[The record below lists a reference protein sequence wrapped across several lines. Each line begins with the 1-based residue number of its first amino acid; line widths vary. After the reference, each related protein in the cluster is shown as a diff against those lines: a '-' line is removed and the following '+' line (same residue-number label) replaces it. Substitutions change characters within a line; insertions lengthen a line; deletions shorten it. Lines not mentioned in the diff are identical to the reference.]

1 MSATTQSVGMKRAL
15 AFPEDE
21 MPTPLAPAA
30 GMSHE
35 DWQAAATDPT
45 TKVKERVKELETLL
59 VKARAELQES
69 EAEKYKIATPD
80 GSNAPSIVDKDEIG
94 ADDMVKSPGV
104 EPPPGIAGEDDGEE
118 RGQSSQGHDPM
129 QEPQNDAWNKAKE
142 QEGNQ
147 PPAWV
152 MDLILQQNATM
163 KDLQEQ
169 IKELKGDQSA
179 RTQAPLVGL
188 VGANLAEK
196 PIAPMDR
203 KILDKPGKYD
213 GNVMKFPDWSEEF
226 TDYLGAHDDRWRMVL
241 ETIATR
247 KVPID
252 EQEMLNIAM
261 ESKVG
266 SQAIE
271 FSKQLH
277 AYLKAF
283 TSGNA
288 HRHVTGAG
296 RERVFEVWRQMMEVG
311 RSRRPE
317 HVFAHRNRCNNPA
330 RAASLATLVN
340 AINEWEADRNISR
353 R

>member
-1 MSATTQSVGMKRAL
+1 
-15 AFPEDE
+15 
-21 MPTPLAPAA
+21 
-30 GMSHE
+30 
-35 DWQAAATDPT
+35 
-45 TKVKERVKELETLL
+45 
-59 VKARAELQES
+59 
-69 EAEKYKIATPD
+69 
-80 GSNAPSIVDKDEIG
+80 
-94 ADDMVKSPGV
+94 
-104 EPPPGIAGEDDGEE
+104 
-118 RGQSSQGHDPM
+118 
-129 QEPQNDAWNKAKE
+129 
-142 QEGNQ
+142 
-147 PPAWV
+147 

-169 IKELKGDQSA
+169 IKKLSGQSDG
-179 RTQAPLVGL
+179 TQAPAENL
-188 VGANLAEK
+188 VGANLADDK
-196 PIAPMDR
+196 PLASMDR
-203 KILDKPGKYD
+203 KILDRPGKYD

-241 ETIATR
+241 ETIAAR

-266 SQAIE
+266 SQAID

-317 HVFAHRNRCNNPA
+317 HVFAHRNKCNNPA

-340 AINEWEADRNISR
+340 AINEWEADRDLSLIHI
-353 R
+353 